1 MRRTLA
7 VTGLALGTVVAV
19 AATSGAQAVGAQPDG
34 IQGSGRARAAQGR
47 EVVIDWNRALLEI
60 VRTPGAQP
68 ATVHPTR
75 SFAILHT
82 AIAGGVAATG
92 RGASGSGAGSG
103 AGSASG
109 EAAAAQAG
117 HDSLA
122 ALYPA
127 RRPDLDRRLADELA
141 GIPDGPA
148 KAAGIRAGQRA
159 AAAVL
164 ADRAH
169 DGSDAT
175 PPPYT
180 PTGQP
185 GDYRPTPPSFPAP
198 VFTHWAAVRPFA
210 LGRADRFRPVP
221 PPALT
226 TRAYARGINE
236 VQSLGQDTSTTR
248 TPDQTTQARFWA
260 APIWNYW
267 NEIAQNAA
275 RRHGIGLAATAALF
289 AALDRTFADSVI
301 AFYDGKYHF
310 RVWRPITAIREA
322 DTDGN
327 PDTHADPGWNPLA
340 TTPADP
346 SYPGAHSVVAEAG
359 AIVLGSFFGPDD
371 TFTVGSE
378 SLPGVTRSFTS
389 YQDAAD
395 EAGISR
401 VYAGVHTRSDHVAG
415 ALLGVRVARFDLA
428 HGATR

>member
-7 VTGLALGTVVAV
+7 VAGLAMGTAFALT
-19 AATSGAQAVGAQPDG
+19 AASGAQAAGTPGAGTPGAGTPGADG
-34 IQGSGRARAAQGR
+34 PTARGR
-47 EVVIDWNRALLEI
+47 EVVIGWNRALLEI

-82 AIAGGVAATG
+82 AIVVAAASPGGG
-92 RGASGSGAGSG
+92 RGRSK
-103 AGSASG
+103 

-127 RRPDLDRRLADELA
+127 RRADLDRRLADELA
-141 GIPDGPA
+141 KVPDGHA
-148 KAAGIRAGQRA
+148 KAAGIRAGRRA

-175 PPPYT
+175 PPPFV
-180 PTGQP
+180 PGDRP
-185 GDYRPTPPSFPAP
+185 GDYRPTPPTFPAP

-210 LGRADRFRPVP
+210 LGRGDRFRSAPA
-221 PPALT
+221 PALAS
-226 TRAYARGINE
+226 RAYAKGLNE
-236 VQSLGQDTSTTR
+236 VKSLGQDTSTTR
-248 TPDQTTQARFWA
+248 TADQTVQARFWA
-260 APIWNYW
+260 APIQNYW

-275 RRHGIGLAATAALF
+275 RRHGIGLVATARLF

-301 AFYDGKYHF
+301 AFYDGKYHYL
-310 RVWRPITAIREA
+310 VWRPITAIRAA

-327 PDTHADPGWNPLA
+327 PATHADPNWNPLA
-340 TTPADP
+340 ATPPDP

-359 AIVLGSFFGPDD
+359 AAVLSTFFGPSDR
-371 TFTVGSE
+371 FTVTSE
-378 SLPGVTRSFTS
+378 ALPGVTRSFTS

-395 EAGISR
+395 EAGLSR
-401 VYAGVHTRSDHVAG
+401 IYAGVHTRADHVAG
-415 ALLGVRVARFDLA
+415 ELLGLRVARFVLT
-428 HGATR
+428 HGVTG